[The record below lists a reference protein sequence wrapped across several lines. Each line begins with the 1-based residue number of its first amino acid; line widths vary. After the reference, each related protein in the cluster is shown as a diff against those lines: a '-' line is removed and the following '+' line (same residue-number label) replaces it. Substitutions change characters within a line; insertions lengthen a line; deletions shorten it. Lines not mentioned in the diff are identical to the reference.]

1 MTRPTPSVVPTQALG
16 MVAVVAMEAAA
27 QWQVAAGT
35 PLWVRVAAWG
45 IVGALLLVWVWHLP
59 GLRAATAAGDIA
71 RVDAHVHAVL
81 VFGSYGTVGQVFL
94 LFPWL
99 DTEMRMIVVIFCV
112 ATAAIIAMASVE
124 QLPRETRAGLT
135 PAIIPLGVIAWYL
148 LHPSWPHLLVA
159 GVVGLLSLIMVQLRA
174 RLLAQVTLT
183 RRALLDAE
191 TARARLL
198 AEREAKSRFIAAAWH
213 DLGQPI
219 QAARLFSD
227 QARRSPSP
235 AARDAAARDADT
247 AFAAVERQLRE
258 MLDHLRLEAGTIA
271 PAIATLAAGPLI
283 AEAAALHTAAA
294 RHAGVSLRALPSR
307 LQLRGDGYLAARAL
321 SNLIDNA
328 LRHAGAR
335 RVLVAARRRQ
345 ATVELWVIDD
355 GVGIAPALAPTLF
368 DDFAQGETTAAGGF
382 GLGLGSA
389 RRCAR
394 LLGGDLTLSSRWCG
408 GAAFCLALPAA

>member
-1 MTRPTPSVVPTQALG
+1 
-16 MVAVVAMEAAA
+16 MVAVVGMEAAA
-27 QWQVAAGT
+27 QWQLAPDT
-35 PLWVRVAAWG
+35 PFWVRAAAWA
-45 IVGALLLVWVWHLP
+45 IVAALLLVFAWRIPAVI
-59 GLRAATAAGDIA
+59 AATAAGDTA
-71 RVDAHVHAVL
+71 RIDAHVHAVL
-81 VFGSYGTVGQVFL
+81 AFGSYGTIGQVFL

-112 ATAAIIAMASVE
+112 ATAAIIAMSSIE
-124 QLPRETRAGLT
+124 RLPPEMRADLT
-135 PAIIPLGVIAWYL
+135 PAIIPIGVIAWYL

-159 GVVGLLSLIMVQLRA
+159 GVVALLSLIMLQLRA
-174 RLLAQVTLT
+174 RLLAQVDRT
-183 RRALLDAE
+183 REALLEAE

-198 AEREAKSRFIAAAWH
+198 AEREAKSRFIASAWH

-235 AARDAAARDADT
+235 AARATAARDADT

-283 AEAAALHTAAA
+283 ADAAALHAAAA
-294 RHAGVSLRALPSR
+294 RHAGVRLRALPSR
-307 LQLRGDGYLAARAL
+307 LLLRGDGYLAARAL

-345 ATVELWVIDD
+345 ATIELWVIDD
-355 GVGIAPALAPTLF
+355 GIGIAPALAPTLF
-368 DDFAQGETTAAGGF
+368 DDFTQGAATVAGGF

-394 LLGGDLTLSSRWCG
+394 LLGGELTLSLRWCG